1 MIAMSFDDDSD
12 WYRDA
17 DPPIRPLTRSEAQ
30 ALVAKHPSLSVWQV
44 LGVQCAFGV
53 CVALVWGA
61 LSRHPNALV
70 SALWGVAVVVLP
82 GAFMARG
89 VFGSGAGVVM
99 GRSTM
104 GLFVW
109 EFLKLGL
116 TGAMLALAPM
126 WIRPLDWVA
135 MLVTLVLSL
144 KVIGVALLVWQR
156 REKNF
161 A

>member
-1 MIAMSFDDDSD
+1 MSAMQRFDDEPDGYQD
-12 WYRDA
+12 V
-17 DPPIRPLTRSEAQ
+17 DPPVRPLTRSEAQ
-30 ALVAKHPSLSVWQV
+30 ALIAKHPSLSVWQV
-44 LGVQCAFGV
+44 LGVQAVFGV

-70 SALWGVAVVVLP
+70 SALWGVAVVVVP

-89 VFGSGAGVVM
+89 VFGSSM
-99 GRSTM
+99 GRSTG

-116 TGAMLALAPM
+116 TGAMLALAPV
-126 WIRPLDWVA
+126 WIRPLDWAA

-144 KVIGVALLVWQR
+144 KVIGLALLFWQR
-156 REKNF
+156 RKKNSV
-161 A
+161 

>member
-12 WYRDA
+12 WHRDA
-17 DPPIRPLTRSEAQ
+17 DIPVRPLTRSEAQ
-30 ALVAKHPSLSVWQV
+30 ALVAKHPSMSVWQV

-70 SALWGVAVVVLP
+70 SALWGVAVVVVP
-82 GAFMARG
+82 GAFMAR
-89 VFGSGAGVVM
+89 
-99 GRSTM
+99 

-126 WIRPLDWVA
+126 WIRPLDWAA

-156 REKNF
+156 RKKNF